1 MQPDS
6 HRVKD
11 IAQID
16 ARTLG
21 ILWTDGKSDA
31 FDVVELRRKC
41 PCAVCIDEWTRVPKL
56 KPEDVAVV
64 YFDPSPEGVTTVKH
78 LRISEDGEFLD
89 RWPRGFFTER
99 DGELFDE

>member
-1 MQPDS
+1 MQPES

-16 ARTLG
+16 PRTIG

-56 KPEDVAVV
+56 KPEDVA
-64 YFDPSPEGVTTVKH
+64 ETVRPVKIESVGAYA
-78 LRISEDGEFLD
+78 LRIDFSDGHRTGIYTFNLL
-89 RWPRGFFTER
+89 RQMHA
-99 DGELFDE
+99 